1 MGFKKINVTLTV
13 IFSITM
19 IFFRI
24 RRHFCIVI
32 LYFCGAFCQQQDKK
46 HINKADIMKI
56 KSFLLT
62 ISLLALFSCT
72 NKHKSEEIASYSYS
86 ADVKLSK
93 VLQDRI
99 GSWIEEG
106 VECYSFIV
114 MYNDNGKIVSAK
126 PIKAKAL
133 VITEKAI
140 KMKALETVSLAP
152 KIGCTKLGLEK
163 GDTWWENNGDL
174 FQTKEEALAYLKT
187 TIESQEIKT
196 DRSF

>member
-1 MGFKKINVTLTV
+1 
-13 IFSITM
+13 
-19 IFFRI
+19 
-24 RRHFCIVI
+24 
-32 LYFCGAFCQQQDKK
+32 
-46 HINKADIMKI
+46 MKS
-56 KSFLLT
+56 KLFLLAL
-62 ISLLALFSCT
+62 SLIALFSCT
-72 NKHKSEEIASYSYS
+72 NKNRSEEIASYSYS

-93 VLQDRI
+93 VLYDRI

-114 MYNDNGKIVSAK
+114 MYDDNGLIVDAL
-126 PIKAKAL
+126 PIQAKAL

-174 FQTKEEALAYLKT
+174 FRTKEEVLAYLEA

-196 DRSF
+196 DRRFKND